1 MRNLQFKYAK
11 AENFMCF
18 ENVELN
24 FAEYGNIILITAQN
38 LDSATEDKSS
48 SNGAGK
54 STLPEIPVFA
64 LYGETIKKP
73 KKLKNADVI
82 NHKNGKKL
90 TVEFC
95 WDDYR
100 VVRTCD
106 PKGKNTLKLWKS
118 AEGKWDKDTEITR
131 GGIPATQKYLEEE
144 ILKLNYNT
152 FVNLYIFNADDPTS
166 TFLECDLPTKREIV
180 ENLLSLDKYRGY
192 NESAK
197 ALVKTAK
204 DKIKLL
210 ARDYEH
216 LISDLDGCRGR
227 VVKIEQQETEWKK
240 ARQQEA
246 ANLTAAIQKKM
257 KQLESTDT
265 GAALAAYTEAQQQI
279 KELEASLPGLEEKRA
294 KFQQAVDIG
303 TPKHEALEA
312 KADAMQEGPYK
323 EAWNALQACMSEIKT
338 NKQAITDAT
347 EKVGDGKCP
356 YCFGKVSASNFK
368 HIIEHANEVI
378 AQKEKELVP
387 LKMNWN
393 QISKESQELEAQ
405 LEKLTKLLANA
416 RKALDA
422 TDKEITSVHA
432 SISQLSKVKEPQT
445 GVDERLAQEQIEE
458 FKKQLATKEAEI
470 AGPSP
475 FAEIHDIV
483 TKEFTTKSKETADKK
498 AEVEKAEK
506 EMPYYDFWVTAFGDN
521 GIRKYIIEGII
532 PALNARIAHWL
543 QFLIDNKIKLVFD
556 NQLKE
561 TIDRYP
567 FLGRPYVYHGCS
579 GGQRRR
585 LNLAVA
591 ASFAYIQLLNVGC
604 SPSAIWLDEVTMNMD
619 EIGVDGIYRMIC
631 ELAKERQVFVI
642 DHNQTLLQMLDGCEK
657 IQLVMKDEVTKM
669 VN

>member
-18 ENVELN
+18 ESVELN
-24 FAEYGNIILITAQN
+24 FEKFGSIVLVTAQN

-73 KKLKNADVI
+73 KKLKNADII

-90 TVEFC
+90 IVEFC

-118 AEGKWDKDTEITR
+118 AEGTWDKDTEISR
-131 GGIPATQKYLEEE
+131 GGLPATEKYLWEDV
-144 ILKLNYNT
+144 LKLDYKT

-180 ENLLSLDKYRGY
+180 ENLLSLDKYRAY
-192 NESAK
+192 NDSAK

-210 ARDYEH
+210 ARDYEY
-216 LISDLDGCRGR
+216 LIADLEAGR
-227 VVKIEQQETEWKK
+227 ARIVKIEQQEEAWKK

-246 ANLTAAIQKKM
+246 DNLTVAIQRKM

-265 GAALAAYTEAQQQI
+265 GVALAAYTEAQDQI
-279 KELEASLPGLEEKRA
+279 KELQESIPALEEKRTKMQEA
-294 KFQQAVDIG
+294 IKIG
-303 TPKHEALEA
+303 TPKHELAEK
-312 KADAMQEGPYK
+312 KADNIKVPYK
-323 EAWNALQACMSEIKT
+323 DAYNALQACLTAIKD
-338 NKQAITDAT
+338 NERAITAAT
-347 EKVGDGKCP
+347 EKIGDGKCP
-356 YCFGKVSASNFK
+356 YCFGKVEESNFK

-378 AQKEKELVP
+378 VDKQKEILP

-393 QISKESQELEAQ
+393 QISKESEELEAQ
-405 LEKLTKLLANA
+405 LAKLDKLLINA
-416 RKALDA
+416 RKQLDV
-422 TDKEITSVHA
+422 TDKEITGIYS
-432 SISQLSKVKEPQT
+432 SISELSKVKEPQA
-445 GVDERLAQEQIEE
+445 GVEERLALEQVEE
-458 FKKQLATKEAEI
+458 FKKQLLAKEIEI
-470 AGPSP
+470 AAPSP
-475 FAEIHDIV
+475 FSIIHEA
-483 TKEFTTKSKETADKK
+483 TTLEFTTKSKETQDKK
-498 AEVEKAEK
+498 NEVEKAEK
-506 EMPYYDFWVTAFGDN
+506 EMPYYDFWVTAFGDT

-532 PALNARIAHWL
+532 PALNTRIAYWL

-585 LNLAVA
+585 LNLSVA
-591 ASFAYIQLLNVGC
+591 AAFAYIQLLNIGC
-604 SPSAIWLDEVTMNMD
+604 SPSVIWLDEVTMNMD
-619 EIGVDGIYRMIC
+619 EVGVDGIYRMIC

-669 VN
+669 LN